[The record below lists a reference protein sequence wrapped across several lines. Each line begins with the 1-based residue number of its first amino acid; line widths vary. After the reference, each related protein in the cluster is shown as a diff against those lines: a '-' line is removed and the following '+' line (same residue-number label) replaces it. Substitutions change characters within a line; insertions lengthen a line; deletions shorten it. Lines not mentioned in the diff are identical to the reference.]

1 MNNQTQ
7 NLGAEPRLQPVI
19 LQSVCN
25 PAAKGNVSIN
35 ATKCL
40 GNIGSNISVWFYNI
54 LAWIL
59 FHSKFKKQKI
69 YMNLCILTW

>member
-7 NLGAEPRLQPVI
+7 NLGAEPGLQPVV

-25 PAAKGNVSIN
+25 PAAKGNVSIA

-40 GNIGSNISVWFYNI
+40 GNIGSNISV
-54 LAWIL
+54 
-59 FHSKFKKQKI
+59 
-69 YMNLCILTW
+69 

>member
-7 NLGAEPRLQPVI
+7 NLGAEPGLQPVI

-25 PAAKGNVSIN
+25 SAAKGNVSIA

-40 GNIGSNISVWFYNI
+40 GNIGSNISV
-54 LAWIL
+54 
-59 FHSKFKKQKI
+59 
-69 YMNLCILTW
+69 